1 MQRSIRLNRFLRQI
15 KPREVC
21 RSRSVAQSLPAP
33 RSLPGSLSRRRLY
46 RLHSDASNGT
56 PTHGQGAICSVRCR
70 QQKNE
75 RAGGREGAI
84 VRKLVFRSAHA
95 MPTTA
100 AMAEVLRERLSGN
113 DISPLAAL
121 AHAGTRMTCTA
132 TSVVAKVTIQGPQDS
147 KAAFW
152 GPERTG
158 GGSLDGRRGEGDE
171 RAGSRK

>member
-33 RSLPGSLSRRRLY
+33 RSLPGSLLRRRLY

-75 RAGGREGAI
+75 RARGREGAI

-100 AMAEVLRERLSGN
+100 AMAEVLRERQRYFSSCPCRHWNDMHGNISCGESNNSGT
-113 DISPLAAL
+113 P
-121 AHAGTRMTCTA
+121 R
-132 TSVVAKVTIQGPQDS
+132 
-147 KAAFW
+147 F
-152 GPERTG
+152 EG
-158 GGSLDGRRGEGDE
+158 GLLGGRRTNP
-171 RAGSRK
+171 RWLARWKAR